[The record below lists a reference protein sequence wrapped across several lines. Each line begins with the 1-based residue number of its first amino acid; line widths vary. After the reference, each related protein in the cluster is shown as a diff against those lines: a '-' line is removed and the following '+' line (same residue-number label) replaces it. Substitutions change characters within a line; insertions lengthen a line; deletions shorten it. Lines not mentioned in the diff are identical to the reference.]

1 MKIAKAGCSKR
12 SYIPP
17 PRKKMEA
24 AVSVIAIS
32 RIDGLMVTI
41 FQYVFCI
48 KWESDVAC
56 FLACLVTFFN
66 PVIVY
71 DFPVSSFKHSFFPKL
86 WKGSYFESFIVA
98 PMYKKVMQQLLFEL
112 MKNSKRSDRE
122 LAKVLRVSQPT
133 VTRMRKKLEEKAIAE
148 YTIIPHWGELGFEL
162 LAVTFVNIRGGSKSR
177 EEQKKTLE
185 KCKKWMMDHSS
196 VIFASDGIGMGMD
209 GMMISFHKDYTDYS
223 KFITEQRIEWADTLG
238 EVKSFIVSVKGG
250 EVLKPF
256 SLKYLGKLFSA

>member
-1 MKIAKAGCSKR
+1 
-12 SYIPP
+12 
-17 PRKKMEA
+17 
-24 AVSVIAIS
+24 
-32 RIDGLMVTI
+32 
-41 FQYVFCI
+41 
-48 KWESDVAC
+48 
-56 FLACLVTFFN
+56 
-66 PVIVY
+66 
-71 DFPVSSFKHSFFPKL
+71 
-86 WKGSYFESFIVA
+86 
-98 PMYKKVMQQLLFEL
+98 MQQLLFEL

-122 LAKVLRVSQPT
+122 LAKVLKVSQPT
-133 VTRMRKKLEEKAIAE
+133 VTRMRKRLEEKAIAE
-148 YTIIPHWGELGFEL
+148 YTIIPNWGELGFEL

-196 VIFASDGIGMGMD
+196 VIFASDGTGMGMD